1 MVFIITLVTV
11 AIIVVWYLVRGK
23 FKKNVFGYE
32 KSNYKI
38 NANVTVLTV
47 FILITMFT
55 IALYYIYSI
64 NNQHKFLVESGILF
78 AFVLAIL
85 GLILKLINK
94 IVGSAINRKYKK
106 QFNEEETVLDLNV
119 PISIY
124 FDMAIIALGALA
136 YTIGEISLLAIC
148 VSIITG
154 EYIGLLTFIE
164 KKHKEDSLWAKLKSV
179 PLPSYIF
186 FLVLI
191 ISIILKIKL
200 SYIIAHFI
208 GYVLGV
214 IVILCIEAKKYRNGK
229 QSEFY
234 EKYGNKSACN
244 PTKPEDVMLP
254 QEFTDASNNRN
265 IQIIRSE
272 NDIRILKN
280 DDTFNPV
287 KSVPEIIEYI
297 NSRGT
302 FTESSNWFLPN
313 SSKFSKKFE
322 MAKKAYANNATVE
335 DVVLLKDNTVNGTAK
350 SGLVLTTTALYQ
362 SAAFERD
369 FICNTE
375 HIKRLFV
382 EKTPYSPGLY
392 SIYIYVDGVDRE
404 ILTAFKSDINNLFIS
419 LYDVIAY
426 MYGYE
431 E

>member
-234 EKYGNKSACN
+234 EEYGNKSACN

>member
-1 MVFIITLVTV
+1 
-11 AIIVVWYLVRGK
+11 
-23 FKKNVFGYE
+23 
-32 KSNYKI
+32 
-38 NANVTVLTV
+38 
-47 FILITMFT
+47 
-55 IALYYIYSI
+55 
-64 NNQHKFLVESGILF
+64 
-78 AFVLAIL
+78 
-85 GLILKLINK
+85 
-94 IVGSAINRKYKK
+94 
-106 QFNEEETVLDLNV
+106 
-119 PISIY
+119 
-124 FDMAIIALGALA
+124 MAIIALGALA

-392 SIYIYVDGVDRE
+392 SIYIYVDGVD
-404 ILTAFKSDINNLFIS
+404 
-419 LYDVIAY
+419 
-426 MYGYE
+426 
-431 E
+431 